1 MNLAALLLSPPV
13 EHWHPRSVAHLSLL
27 REIDALAPVYL
38 AALTSDRD
46 DAPTQARMERLLR
59 ALPLCTPSG
68 EIVRVPPREAR
79 RLLDVS
85 DAAWLV
91 WRYLVVLGRT
101 RGTKAQEKQSDV
113 VRKHIGLLADA
124 VAR

>member
-1 MNLAALLLSPPV
+1 MNSAALLLLPPV

-38 AALTSDRD
+38 AALQADAD

-68 EIVRVPPREAR
+68 EIVRVPPAQAR
-79 RLLDVS
+79 RLLDVA
-85 DAAWLV
+85 DAAWV
-91 WRYLVVLGRT
+91 CWR
-101 RGTKAQEKQSDV
+101 Q
-113 VRKHIGLLADA
+113 LLALRAARGAPAQRLWVERIAASVGDLAWA
-124 VAR
+124 VTR